1 MMKGCL
7 ARLNRDRTG
16 LMRARVAMMTVVG
29 LISLGGCMSDP
40 YDQCM
45 KEEKRKN
52 AYLGEEDY
60 LKQSSKVCARK
71 ARQAQ

>member
-1 MMKGCL
+1 MMKGCV
-7 ARLNRDRTG
+7 ARLNRDRAG

>member
-1 MMKGCL
+1 MMKGCVVKCE
-7 ARLNRDRTG
+7 RYRIG
-16 LMRARVAMMTVVG
+16 FMRSGVVMMTVVG

-71 ARQAQ
+71 ARQVQ

>member
-1 MMKGCL
+1 MMKGCVVKCE
-7 ARLNRDRTG
+7 RYRIG
-16 LMRARVAMMTVVG
+16 FMRSGVVMMTVVG

-45 KEEKRKN
+45 KKEKRKN

>member
-1 MMKGCL
+1 MKGCVAKFELYRMGL
-7 ARLNRDRTG
+7 ARAG
-16 LMRARVAMMTVVG
+16 VVMMTVVG